1 MDKPR
6 NFIVSDVTLNWA
18 RLDTVVSPFGTPQW
32 ELQIS
37 TADKAKADDLK
48 ANHMNVKEKDGM
60 FTVSLKRKA
69 IKADGSPMD
78 PVRVVDAQKMPL
90 ARRSSIGNG
99 STGNVIVWQAPYNT
113 AGRSGIANSLTA
125 VQVTNLVEYTAGG
138 ADFDVVDAPSETP
151 SADLF

>member
-1 MDKPR
+1 M
-6 NFIVSDVTLNWA
+6 VC
-18 RLDTVVSPFGTPQW
+18 
-32 ELQIS
+32 
-37 TADKAKADDLK
+37 
-48 ANHMNVKEKDGM
+48 
-60 FTVSLKRKA
+60 SLSLVKRKA
-69 IKADGSPMD
+69 IKADGSAMD

-138 ADFDVVDAPSETP
+138 ADFDVVDAPS
-151 SADLF
+151 